1 MCGCHGTAW
10 RSSSENSIFHNAML
24 YWSCV
29 PNFMTIGYKQQQLQ
43 VLEYF
48 HKNCCYHGNDDSAH
62 TKNNWRLRFYHNAP
76 SCQIWRWSEKLQ
88 PVERSQENLCGAQ
101 WARMKPNC
109 AKTVFILNF
118 AADSSGALKCSFF
131 YLLCSPFRLNNE
143 MLTMHR
149 QICLKTAETS
159 PENCKWLQS
168 TRIYAAKFYMTE
180 S

>member
-1 MCGCHGTAW
+1 MWFLILTVEQIQYAWKILFSIWYQNCHDMHFKK
-10 RSSSENSIFHNAML
+10 S
-24 YWSCV
+24 
-29 PNFMTIGYKQQQLQ
+29 
-43 VLEYF
+43 
-48 HKNCCYHGNDDSAH
+48 KNWITGAPKFKVVATGLWCNHIKYIHVCLDD
-62 TKNNWRLRFYHNAP
+62 N
-76 SCQIWRWSEKLQ
+76 
-88 PVERSQENLCGAQ
+88 VAQ
-101 WARMKPNC
+101 WARIKPNC

-118 AADSSGALKCSFF
+118 AAESSGALKCSLF
-131 YLLCSPFRLNNE
+131 YLLCSPYRLNNE

>member
-1 MCGCHGTAW
+1 MQSHHFRQTNLVAMKSHIVISHLTTTHFISRHLTSLLVSFRFGRRMFLRQWKWQLSHWIELNWIELNWIESAHASTLRFR
-10 RSSSENSIFHNAML
+10 RSSSL
-24 YWSCV
+24 Y
-29 PNFMTIGYKQQQLQ
+29 
-43 VLEYF
+43 
-48 HKNCCYHGNDDSAH
+48 D
-62 TKNNWRLRFYHNAP
+62 
-76 SCQIWRWSEKLQ
+76 
-88 PVERSQENLCGAQ
+88 AQ